1 MEQCREAETLAQTHV
16 KQSARLKHSRRELGE
31 KGWVP
36 EAIWGRGGGQHTEGA
51 IMGREDSSD
60 AGILMTGW
68 AGTDLELPG
77 DKAE

>member
-1 MEQCREAETLAQTHV
+1 MRRAG
-16 KQSARLKHSRRELGE
+16 SRRRYGDGE
-31 KGWVP
+31 
-36 EAIWGRGGGQHTEGA
+36 GGQHTEGA

-77 DKAE
+77 DKAERLRRERESDQRPEKPAR